1 MRRGNP
7 PQRRTP
13 LRQGKPLERKTPLKS
28 SSNLERKPLRATSR
42 KRDRENRERRA
53 MKNAMFP
60 DGTPP
65 CIVPWCGQWA
75 DDLHEPLTRA
85 RGGSIIEPDN
95 AVPTCRAHNDELT
108 EEPAWGYELN
118 LLVHEWDK
126 RSYAEVAADR
136 CEALARWNAQHL
148 EEAS

>member
-1 MRRGNP
+1 MPARKKPMPRGEGFKRSGNP
-7 PQRRTP
+7 
-13 LRQGKPLERKTPLKS
+13 ERS
-28 SSNLERKPLRATSR
+28 SSLPKQSK
-42 KRDRENRERRA
+42 KRQQQNRERRA

-85 RGGSIIEPDN
+85 RGGSITEPDN
-95 AVPTCRAHNDELT
+95 AVPTCRGHNQELT
-108 EEPAWGYELN
+108 EEPAWGYELH

-126 RSYAEVAADR
+126 RTYAEVAADR
-136 CEALARWNAQHL
+136 RVALAIWHAEQDR
-148 EEAS
+148 EAS